1 MYHQQMMFQPGA
13 NAREMTVT
21 GNGEIVAQPDY
32 AQVQIEVRTQG
43 KDVSAIQRENAVI
56 MNRVIDSL
64 MALKIPKESIQTTAY
79 NIFPN
84 YDFIDGKQ
92 VLRGYEVQNAI
103 TVKIDDIGQVG
114 TAIDTAIQNGANHV
128 SAIEFKITDT
138 DVYYRQALQFALID
152 AVGKATAM
160 AKTMGVTLHMVPVEI
175 IEEQTIA
182 PIPYKA
188 MQLSSQRV
196 VTPIEPGTMTVSAS
210 VRVKFSY

>member
-43 KDVSAIQRENAVI
+43 ENVSTIQRENAVI

-64 MALKIPKESIQTTAY
+64 IALKIPKESIQTAAY
-79 NIFPN
+79 NIFPT

-114 TAIDTAIQNGANHV
+114 TAIDTAIQNGANNV

-182 PIPYKA
+182 PVPYKA